1 MAMNLIH
8 KPVNFLKEV
17 KVELGKVS
25 WSTREELIAS
35 TFVVITATAMMT
47 LFIFVIDYVLSG
59 LLGMLF
65 K

>member
-1 MAMNLIH
+1 MH